1 MIRHLALVL
10 SGLLASAAM
19 LAPVSPATADP
30 GCEQYNDRGVCVI
43 YVELPGDRNPG
54 KPPPGDSKDKAPEL
68 PDCASF
74 PKASDSPPDDPT
86 GWVQVGCME
95 GSIAITLWVEG
106 GPSAEQIARSLVARV
121 QLKPIDIGLVPRGAD
136 AMTVVGMPVWLWVND
151 PTPTTWGPAT
161 ISAGGVTL
169 TARVQ
174 SVTWDMGDG
183 TTLTCGKGTEWKL
196 GMGGNPS
203 PTCGH
208 TYDKQGHY
216 TIRARSHWLATWSG
230 YGRSGTIPVT
240 LSTSRRLDVGE
251 IQVIETGG

>member
-1 MIRHLALVL
+1 MVRRWSLLMAVIVGLALGWVVP
-10 SGLLASAAM
+10 GTAYADGD
-19 LAPVSPATADP
+19 ATCSRLGQCETSDIGP
-30 GCEQYNDRGVCVI
+30 GGPSSSD
-43 YVELPGDRNPG
+43 
-54 KPPPGDSKDKAPEL
+54 PGDSKDKAPEL
-68 PDCASF
+68 PLCADF
-74 PKASDSPPDDPT
+74 PGASDSPPDDPT

-106 GPSAEQIARSLVARV
+106 GPSVEQIARSLVARV
-121 QLKPIDIGLVPRGAD
+121 QLEPIDIGLVPRGVD

-183 TTLTCGKGTEWKL
+183 TTLTCGKGTEWKR

-208 TYDKQGHY
+208 TYDEQGRY

-230 YGRSGTIPVT
+230 YGRSGTIPVM
-240 LSTSRRLDVGE
+240 LSASRRLDVGE
-251 IQVIETGG
+251 IQVIETDG